1 MKPTHV
7 FASLSPQ
14 SLCPGEKLP
23 ENQKRK
29 VEVSGS
35 ATLTVSPEIS
45 ILSIIVSSKKE
56 KACDARCSVERR
68 VDYVKQTLLNNGIL
82 EDYMTITENLKHV
95 TDGYLMETQIDATF
109 YSALQKCMKLSS
121 LFVEKLQH
129 SVKVLP
135 PILKHHQQRLECQRK
150 KACLLAFANARQKAL
165 DLCRMLN
172 QNLGRP
178 ITVIENNVNETK
190 GSEKDENT
198 DEADLDAEKD
208 HGVIDVQRRM
218 RKETVHLRVDVTAT
232 FELKSK
238 SSIK

>member
-1 MKPTHV
+1 
-7 FASLSPQ
+7 
-14 SLCPGEKLP
+14 
-23 ENQKRK
+23 
-29 VEVSGS
+29 
-35 ATLTVSPEIS
+35 
-45 ILSIIVSSKKE
+45 
-56 KACDARCSVERR
+56 
-68 VDYVKQTLLNNGIL
+68 
-82 EDYMTITENLKHV
+82 
-95 TDGYLMETQIDATF
+95 
-109 YSALQKCMKLSS
+109 MKLSS

-190 GSEKDENT
+190 GSEKDETT

-218 RKETVHLRVDVTAT
+218 KKETVHLRVDVTAT